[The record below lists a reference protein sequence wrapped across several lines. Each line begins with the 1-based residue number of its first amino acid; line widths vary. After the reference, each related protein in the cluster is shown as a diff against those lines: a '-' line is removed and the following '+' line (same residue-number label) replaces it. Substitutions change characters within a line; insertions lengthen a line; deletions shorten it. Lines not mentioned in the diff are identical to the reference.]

1 MNRQMI
7 HDMCFGWGFTLH
19 VGVNITINPNLLD
32 LEIQGRYC
40 SLDEYSKGHLERIFS
55 DRQVCLWLTMA
66 GKNQFAADIKQFC
79 SLYGVGEVEIQ
90 MKFT

>member
-1 MNRQMI
+1 M
-7 HDMCFGWGFTLH
+7 
-19 VGVNITINPNLLD
+19 
-32 LEIQGRYC
+32 
-40 SLDEYSKGHLERIFS
+40 DEYSKGHLDRIFS

>member
-1 MNRQMI
+1 MI

-66 GKNQFAADIKQFC
+66 GKNQFAAEIKQEDNFAVYME
-79 SLYGVGEVEIQ
+79 SV
-90 MKFT
+90 K

>member
-1 MNRQMI
+1 M
-7 HDMCFGWGFTLH
+7 L
-19 VGVNITINPNLLD
+19 
-32 LEIQGRYC
+32 

-55 DRQVCLWLTMA
+55 DRQVCFWLTMA

-90 MKFT
+90 MKFPDDMHQEAGSLFVCWH

>member
-40 SLDEYSKGHLERIFS
+40 SLDE
-55 DRQVCLWLTMA
+55 
-66 GKNQFAADIKQFC
+66 
-79 SLYGVGEVEIQ
+79 
-90 MKFT
+90 